1 MIAGILVFIIKLVFN
16 CVSLLVLLR
25 FLLQCV
31 KVNFF
36 HPVVQILVRVTN
48 PIVLPVR
55 RITPVFSS
63 WDWSCIIV
71 VIIAGLIKYLLLM
84 ALDRIAMAPL
94 IVLGVV
100 LIEILQDILTIY
112 FYALIF
118 VAICSWFRESPNAR
132 IVLDILGRLTNPIM
146 RLLKFNI
153 RYRTIDFKPMIVL
166 FVILLVQSGLQIVK
180 GFLMGL
186 NLGS

>member
-1 MIAGILVFIIKLVFN
+1 MIAGILEFIIKLAFN
-16 CVSLLVLLR
+16 LVSFLILLR

-36 HPVVQILVRVTN
+36 HPMIQLLVRVTN

-63 WDWSCIIV
+63 WDWSCIV
-71 VIIAGLIKYLLLM
+71 VVVLAGLIKYLFIMLVTQV
-84 ALDRIAMAPL
+84 ALSPL
-94 IVLGVV
+94 IVVGLV

-118 VAICSWFRESPNAR
+118 VAICSWFRDSPNAR
-132 IVLDILGRLTNPIM
+132 IALDILEKLTNPVT
-146 RLLKFNI
+146 RLLKI
-153 RYRTIDFKPMIVL
+153 SVRYKNIDFKPMIILGIIVL
-166 FVILLVQSGLQIVK
+166 LQSGLYIVK
-180 GFLMGL
+180 NVLMHWHVG
-186 NLGS
+186 

>member
-1 MIAGILVFIIKLVFN
+1 MIAGILEFIIKLVFN
-16 CVSLLVLLR
+16 CVSFLVLLR

-36 HPVVQILVRVTN
+36 HPMVQMLVRITN
-48 PIVLPVR
+48 PLVLPVR

-71 VIIAGLIKYLLLM
+71 VVLAGLVKYLLFM
-84 ALDRIAMAPL
+84 ALDRVAMAPL
-94 IVLGVV
+94 IVLGMI

-132 IVLDILGRLTNPIM
+132 IVLDILGRLTNPLM

-153 RYRTIDFKPMIVL
+153 RYRNIDFKPMVLL
-166 FVILLVQSGLQIVK
+166 FVIMLVQSGLYIVK